1 MNCNIIVCLREF
13 LENESRSCSMEFGCI
28 TPVYVYRM
36 WGGRIAIDEIV
47 DALAYLKENNYGY

>member
-1 MNCNIIVCLREF
+1 MDY
-13 LENESRSCSMEFGCI
+13 GCV

-36 WGGRIAIDEIV
+36 WGGGVAIEEIE